1 MYHGLQLNAGA
12 NYFCAHGTFMWVL
25 NQCCSL
31 WNGILSWKWHM
42 KSLDRHLKQIV
53 LDYSIVIKLGLN

>member
-42 KSLDRHLKQIV
+42 K
-53 LDYSIVIKLGLN
+53 YF